1 MNYCSLNDA
10 FPSTEGV
17 PSPGCKDHASLF
29 EGSSYLPM
37 AKDQQAAKAARK
49 EERRKMKRC
58 KPQGQSVDPD
68 RQQYGKLPD
77 VPAMN
82 ATDMGMDSKAWAT
95 QEFHSFADDVN
106 DPFEPLVP
114 IPTPSIAST
123 TMIQNDASPSVP
135 KKKGYFGQ
143 DPEDHYADYMPA
155 QTDYRLE
162 PDFLGTFEQ
171 MGVEKAAGKSLLP
184 PAANMYWKPTTRSG
198 AQTAF
203 MESLPPQKYHKPME
217 MNRGDPTVQEL
228 MKRMDVLFARL
239 DELNATTP
247 EQMTSELLMFIS
259 SGIFVLFMMD
269 LLVKKGSKMR
279 F

>member
-17 PSPGCKDHASLF
+17 PSPGC
-29 EGSSYLPM
+29 M
-37 AKDQQAAKAARK
+37 DQQAAKAARK

-58 KPQGQSVDPD
+58 KPQGIDPD

-114 IPTPSIAST
+114 IPTPSVAST
-123 TMIQNDASPSVP
+123 TMTQNDASPSVP

-203 MESLPPQKYHKPME
+203 IESLPPQKYHKPME

>member
-17 PSPGCKDHASLF
+17 PSPGCM
-29 EGSSYLPM
+29 E
-37 AKDQQAAKAARK
+37 QQAAKQARK

-58 KPQGQSVDPD
+58 KQDPD

-82 ATDMGMDSKAWAT
+82 DVTGLREHVPDTAPQSEMDSFSYL
-95 QEFHSFADDVN
+95 QDSN

-114 IPTPSIAST
+114 IPTPSVSPST
-123 TMIQNDASPSVP
+123 TMLQTEATPSMP
-135 KKKGYFGQ
+135 KRRGYFGQ
-143 DPEDHYADYMPA
+143 DPDDNFADYMPA
-155 QTDYRLE
+155 QTDYRLQ
-162 PDFLGTFEQ
+162 PDFLGSFEQ
-171 MGVEKAAGKSLLP
+171 TGIAKAAGKPNVLP
-184 PAANMYWKPTTRSG
+184 PPSANMYWKPTTRSG

-203 MESLPPQKYHKPME
+203 IESLPPQKYHKPTE

-259 SGIFVLFMMD
+259 SGIFVLFAMD
-269 LLVKKGSKMR
+269 LLVKKGSTLR